1 MGRKRK
7 KPKAVKVRRVMP
19 PPEKVHPSKRRK
31 MLEHLMDITR
41 RLGLYD

>member
-19 PPEKVHPSKRRK
+19 PPAKVHPSKRRK
-31 MLEHLMDITR
+31 LLDQLMDISR
-41 RLGLYD
+41 RLGLHD